1 MLISMSYWNSQVLD
15 IFPVYSVYLIFLYK
29 YLRFTLRHRITYTSK
44 YNGSNITCLQYFLP
58 DGKKSKDLKRAR
70 EKKKEFPFKKKIM
83 ISLSE

>member
-1 MLISMSYWNSQVLD
+1 MLISMSYWNSQALD
-15 IFPVYSVYLIFLYK
+15 IFPVYSVYLIFLHK
-29 YLRFTLRHRITYTSK
+29 YLRFTLRHRITYTST

-70 EKKKEFPFKKKIM
+70 EKKRISILKKLI